1 MNIITYQASDVID
14 FLLHNE
20 LAPVFGVQEIYEKLR
35 TDINNGKDTVSH
47 EEMLDIAQYFYG
59 EHKFFEDLFIK
70 DIQSSMNCYFVLPED
85 EGSEYFIDEELF
97 SK

>member
-1 MNIITYQASDVID
+1 MNIITYQASDVIE

-59 EHKFFEDLFIK
+59 EHKDLFIK

-85 EGSEYFIDEELF
+85 ESEYFIDEELF